1 MVGGGSVALSRP
13 STRSTLDLLRVRPC
27 STFASSEHEQL
38 VENEH
43 GKLGVGQLGVGKLGR
58 AEGKRRPIT
67 GLPSGGQG
75 VVGSAAA
82 RRCARRRGGGRR
94 TGRWSA
100 RRKRATR
107 MARTRGWRGDEA
119 GAVGCGAWT
128 CIGRSTGRSG
138 EGGAGVGCAYAEEN
152 ETGVLLQLASA
163 RSRPDASRSSLC
175 TTKARECS
183 ARAGPC
189 GEGPRVGQA
198 HRSALGVCSY
208 ERARARDVARHAG
221 CPGGRRK
228 RRRGKAASC
237 GESPKQ
243 HLNDS

>member
-1 MVGGGSVALSRP
+1 MALSRP

-27 STFASSEHEQL
+27 STFASSEHGQL

-183 ARAGPC
+183 
-189 GEGPRVGQA
+189 
-198 HRSALGVCSY
+198 
-208 ERARARDVARHAG
+208 RARGAVWGGAEGGPSSPECVGRVLIRTGASARRRPSCG
-221 CPGGRRK
+221 LSRRK
-228 RRRGKAASC
+228 KEEATGKAAR
-237 GESPKQ
+237 ESPKQ
-243 HLNDS
+243 RRPSST

>member
-1 MVGGGSVALSRP
+1 MALSRP
-13 STRSTLDLLRVRPC
+13 STRSMLDLLRVRPC
-27 STFASSEHEQL
+27 STFASSEHGQL

-75 VVGSAAA
+75 AVGSAAA

-175 TTKARECS
+175 TTKAREVLPR
-183 ARAGPC
+183 ARG
-189 GEGPRVGQA
+189 RVGRGRGWAKLTGVRWACA
-198 HRSALGVCSY
+198 HTNGR
-208 ERARARDVARHAG
+208 ERETSPVMRVVQEEEEKGD
-221 CPGGRRK
+221 GGK
-228 RRRGKAASC
+228 RRRVANRPS
-237 GESPKQ
+237 ST
-243 HLNDS
+243 